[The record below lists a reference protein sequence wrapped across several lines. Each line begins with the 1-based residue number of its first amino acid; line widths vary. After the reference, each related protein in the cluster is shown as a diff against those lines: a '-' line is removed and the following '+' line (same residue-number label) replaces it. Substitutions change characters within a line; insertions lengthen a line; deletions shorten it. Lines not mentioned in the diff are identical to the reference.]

1 MPPTD
6 VIVIG
11 AGAAGLAA
19 TEALVSLG
27 KTVTCIEAGNRI
39 GGRAYTDTETFGI
52 PFDRGAHWLHNGAI
66 NAFIDKGKA
75 LGLDLYPAPNHTLT
89 AGDDPEGTAIW
100 AEVDAI
106 SDAMRREAEAGRD
119 VALSSLFKPLTD
131 WSFTAAMMHI
141 LPMGRN
147 LHEIS
152 TKDFADY
159 VESPDWFCRQG
170 YGTLVALNAADIPVT
185 LNTRAERV
193 ITTADGVEV
202 HTNKGT
208 LTARAVI
215 VTVSQGILAAG
226 DIRFDPALDT
236 DHLDAIT
243 LGAYNHAVL
252 KFPPE
257 ALPIQPD
264 TWVTYQI
271 DPPEDGILRGGGAL
285 CNISGTGLC
294 AFETAGDFATEL
306 ENAGPDA
313 AIDYALSRLT
323 EIFGSDLKSAFIKGA
338 ATAWGRDPLFKGSYS
353 GAMPG
358 QAHKRPALRQP
369 HADRVFFAGEATHD
383 AEPGTVSG
391 AHKEGLRAAEEVAAL
406 LG

>member
-39 GGRAYTDTETFGI
+39 GGRAYTDTETFGV

-119 VALSSLFKPLTD
+119 VALSSLFKPLTE

-152 TKDFADY
+152 TKGFRRLRRKPRLVLPARLRHPRRPERRRHPRHPEHPRRACHHDHRRGR
-159 VESPDWFCRQG
+159 SPYKQG
-170 YGTLVALNAADIPVT
+170 HPNRPRRHRHRLPRHPRRRRHPLRTGPRHRAPRRHRGHQSRRLQPRRSAIPA
-185 LNTRAERV
+185 RSAS
-193 ITTADGVEV
+193 G
-202 HTNKGT
+202 
-208 LTARAVI
+208 TAR
-215 VTVSQGILAAG
+215 
-226 DIRFDPALDT
+226 
-236 DHLDAIT
+236 HLGHLPDRSARRR
-243 LGAYNHAVL
+243 H
-252 KFPPE
+252 PPWRRRS
-257 ALPIQPD
+257 LQH
-264 TWVTYQI
+264 
-271 DPPEDGILRGGGAL
+271 LRNRPL
-285 CNISGTGLC
+285 
-294 AFETAGDFATEL
+294 
-306 ENAGPDA
+306 
-313 AIDYALSRLT
+313 RL
-323 EIFGSDLKSAFIKGA
+323 
-338 ATAWGRDPLFKGSYS
+338 
-353 GAMPG
+353 
-358 QAHKRPALRQP
+358 
-369 HADRVFFAGEATHD
+369 
-383 AEPGTVSG
+383 
-391 AHKEGLRAAEEVAAL
+391 
-406 LG
+406 